1 MRTAY
6 LAAVCLLA
14 FAAMGGTIT
23 SIDPASIPYRGG
35 EFFLTLNGS
44 ALDDTIIFD
53 GPAGHFEL
61 ESNATGTGYVISW
74 VPMDIVNDPGTYTV
88 YTRGRNGDS
97 NRVNFTVVKPGR
109 PPLTLHLP
117 EVLTALAKT
126 RLGNVIRYDITAIGG
141 EGEISTKCDPES
153 GSTFPY
159 GESSIRCYASDQAGN
174 KAEGVIAV
182 KVWDGAPPT
191 LSIPKSFEVQAED
204 EKGAY
209 VKFDASAFD
218 DIDGGVRV
226 TCSQESGTL
235 FPNGRNKVT
244 CEAGDEALNL
254 ASDSFEVFVQPKDKG
269 RLELKVPDKV
279 VEVAADPE
287 GGEVF
292 YEVTAY
298 GSADPD
304 PVVVCEPPSGWFFP
318 MKTTKVYCT
327 AEDDFGARAEAGFT
341 VEVVERL
348 GLKLPDVTA
357 EASSPAGSEVSF
369 DAVAEDWTNAIR
381 CSPGSGAFF
390 AMGETTVECTSTD
403 GKGRAAGGTF
413 KVNVADTIAPH
424 IGRIRTIAGTK
435 AGDAVPV
442 TVEVETTDA
451 GDAMPLCSVSALTA
465 DAGGAFDGRV
475 KGGLELEIRDT
486 TRPFRIQV
494 TCADAAGNRSTG
506 TAVVNLGEKRF
517 RSQTLN

>member
-6 LAAVCLLA
+6 TVAVCLLA

-35 EFFLTLNGS
+35 EFFLTLNGTS
-44 ALDDTIIFD
+44 LDDTIVFD

-61 ESNATGTGYVISW
+61 ESNASGVGYVISW

-88 YTRGRNGDS
+88 YTTGRGGDS
-97 NRVNFTVVKPGR
+97 NKKNFTVVKPGR

-117 EVLTALAKT
+117 EVITALAKS
-126 RLGNVIRYDITAIGG
+126 RLGNVIKYDINAIGG
-141 EGEISTKCDPES
+141 EGEVTVKCDPES

-159 GESSIRCYASDQAGN
+159 GESSIRCFASDQAGG
-174 KAEGVIAV
+174 KADGVIAV

-191 LSIPKSFEVQAED
+191 LSLPKSFEVPSDD

-209 VKFDASAFD
+209 VKFDTSAID
-218 DIDGGVRV
+218 EIDGGVRV
-226 TCSQESGTL
+226 VCSRESGTL
-235 FPNGRNKVT
+235 FPNGRTTVN

-254 ASDSFEVFVQPKDKG
+254 ATGSFEVFVQPKDPG
-269 RLELKVPDKV
+269 RLSLKVPDKV
-279 VEVAADPE
+279 VEVASDPE

-304 PVVVCEPPSGWFFP
+304 PLIQCEPPSGWFFP

-327 AEDDFGARAEAGFT
+327 AEDDFGSRAEGVFY

-357 EASSPAGSEVSF
+357 EATSPAGTEVSF
-369 DAVAEDWTNAIR
+369 EAVAEDWTNAIR

-390 AMGETTVECTSTD
+390 GMGESTVECQSTD

-413 KVNVADTIAPH
+413 RVNVADTIAPH

-475 KGGLELEIRDT
+475 KGDLELEIRDT

-494 TCADAAGNRSTG
+494 SCVDASGNRSTG
-506 TAVVNLGEKRF
+506 TAVANVGEKRP
-517 RSQTLN
+517 RSQILN